1 MQQGLLR
8 RDEHQLPIVAEL
20 QELYDAIL
28 QYRPPPVPEPMHEA
42 DGGDPMR
49 AGFLSRLFGRS
60 SRGSAATV
68 PNIPE
73 DVPKSVYLFGD
84 VGCGKSML
92 MDLLYE
98 SLPASVAKRRVH
110 FHAFMIDVHKRLH
123 KLASDTNVGGKG
135 DAIVPVARELARDG
149 RVLCFD
155 EFQVTDIADAMILR
169 RLMESLIGY
178 GFVIV
183 ITSNRTPDDL
193 YKNGI
198 QRSSFLPCI
207 SLIHSH
213 FKIRD
218 LDSPTDYRKIPRA
231 LAKVY
236 YDPVSPENRLE
247 FYKIVEGFA
256 LAENST
262 LRLNRELDVW
272 GRKLAVPRSSQ
283 DGKVAI
289 FTFREL
295 CGNPLSAADYLEI
308 VKQFEVVFIEDIPQL
323 TLSQKDQAR
332 RFILFIDAAYESK
345 TKLLTLS
352 SVPITQIFSDQPASA
367 GSSGDDGYSA
377 HQRSMMDD
385 LGLNAETVGAS
396 SIFTGDEEVFA
407 FARAVSRL
415 TEMGSR
421 EWAER
426 AKST

>member
-1 MQQGLLR
+1 MSPPSSSSCHGHTL
-8 RDEHQLPIVAEL
+8 RDEKTPSDHH
-20 QELYDAIL
+20 Y
-28 QYRPPPVPEPMHEA
+28 
-42 DGGDPMR
+42 
-49 AGFLSRLFGRS
+49 S
-60 SRGSAATV
+60 S
-68 PNIPE
+68 
-73 DVPKSVYLFGD
+73 
-84 VGCGKSML
+84 
-92 MDLLYE
+92 
-98 SLPASVAKRRVH
+98 
-110 FHAFMIDVHKRLH
+110 
-123 KLASDTNVGGKG
+123 
-135 DAIVPVARELARDG
+135 
-149 RVLCFD
+149 
-155 EFQVTDIADAMILR
+155 
-169 RLMESLIGY
+169 
-178 GFVIV
+178 
-183 ITSNRTPDDL
+183 RTPDDL

-236 YDPVSPENRLE
+236 YDPISPENRLE

-256 LAENST
+256 LAEKST
-262 LRLNRELDVW
+262 LRLDRELDVW

-308 VKQFEVVFIEDIPQL
+308 VKQFEAVFIEDIPQL
-323 TLSQKDQAR
+323 TLSQKDQVRPYAAAVLGVSGLRVCAIRSRFQAR

-367 GSSGDDGYSA
+367 GSSADDGYSA

-426 AKST
+426 ARST